1 MKNRDG
7 HCWCRWLEKTARC
20 EGNNT
25 VRCAFGRA
33 ACAKRGDNKQSVL
46 HCFCLLEDQLLK
58 MRVYNIQG
66 IQVQGM
72 QSRLCSPQ
80 NIPIYYTML
89 LVAHTRYQVSDT
101 RTPQVIRIMM
111 ASSSPLFSSRA
122 AAFIVRFFIGVV
134 SVMFSSFCLLERVS
148 VWCYLVWSFNLT
160 RVTRS
165 YLLALGAT
173 QISSFFTKHWTK
185 FLIGRSG

>member
-1 MKNRDG
+1 
-7 HCWCRWLEKTARC
+7 
-20 EGNNT
+20 
-25 VRCAFGRA
+25 
-33 ACAKRGDNKQSVL
+33 
-46 HCFCLLEDQLLK
+46 
-58 MRVYNIQG
+58 
-66 IQVQGM
+66 
-72 QSRLCSPQ
+72 
-80 NIPIYYTML
+80 
-89 LVAHTRYQVSDT
+89 
-101 RTPQVIRIMM
+101 M

-173 QISSFFTKHWTK
+173 QISSFFTKH
-185 FLIGRSG
+185 